1 MPTLPNFDGYGDPVS
16 HVNKFEIQ
24 MDIQKVSEDAR
35 CRIFP
40 ATLSEAAQE
49 CFFKFPPASI
59 VSWEMFV
66 REFYGQFYAG
76 RVHPTEANQLVEIRQ
91 QDGESVKDYVQR
103 FMRAAAGAKTVGDE
117 GKMMA
122 ITTGVKCCSP
132 LWKSL
137 RKEGV
142 KTTRSSWTELIVT

>member
-1 MPTLPNFDGYGDPVS
+1 MAETPSKFKMPVLPNFNGYGDPVS

-49 CFFKFPPASI
+49 WFFKFPPASI

-91 QDGESVKDYVQR
+91 QDGESVKDYIQR
-103 FMRAAAGAKTVGDE
+103 FMRAAAGAKMVGDE

-122 ITTGVKCCSP
+122 ITAGVRRRTP
-132 LWKSL
+132 L
-137 RKEGV
+137 
-142 KTTRSSWTELIVT
+142 